1 MESYKHRHSE
11 ALANEISSEPP
22 PPLPRAAALAW
33 LRQLITGLLAKSPNQ
48 RPNSA
53 REVVRGFESQVY
65 RRKIP
70 SRLRLPHPWIVGG
83 LGLTLI
89 SIILGWHYSRPY
101 RGTPVYIEGSSIGYS
116 NLATAIA
123 EAASGATIVLR
134 DGIHEL
140 AGETTL
146 FHPIHFVAEQGSRP
160 IIHGQDTL
168 WGTLFQAKASA
179 TFEGL
184 TSLADTLMIAYQ
196 EQPVLDELIKKLS
209 RSGRANFYNVKR
221 FLRLVHAKG
230 ISADKQLSQRLA
242 YTLST
247 SSRDRSSQDG
257 GKPSTT
263 RSPKRFQ

>member
-1 MESYKHRHSE
+1 M
-11 ALANEISSEPP
+11 
-22 PPLPRAAALAW
+22 
-33 LRQLITGLLAKSPNQ
+33 LAKSPNQ
-48 RPNSA
+48 RPTIA

-70 SRLRLPHPWIVGG
+70 RRLRLPHSWIVGG

-146 FHPIHFVAEQGSRP
+146 FHPIHFVVEQGSRP
-160 IIHGQDTL
+160 IIHGQDTR

-196 EQPVLDELIKKLS
+196 EQPVLDELIKKLF
-209 RSGRANFYNVKR
+209 RSGRADFYNVKR

-242 YTLST
+242 YTFPQAVEIDPLKMVESLPQPDLP
-247 SSRDRSSQDG
+247 RDSNDIPTWMQRL
-257 GKPSTT
+257 P
-263 RSPKRFQ
+263 